1 MPGFARS
8 WSGASSPDPVIRLR
22 QPPFAVVIE
31 RRTRLRSEVTE
42 PVDEA
47 VAVQAWTEAE
57 YEAIFRDHPP
67 TQPTP
72 PARSECESLAAQFGR
87 SPEAISAHWDD
98 GRSLVLGQ
106 KTAASARLADYLARR
121 GWL

>member
-1 MPGFARS
+1 MNALKFNPTTVSVDLGGTPISLETGRIATMF
-8 WSGASSPDPVIRLR
+8 DPLESY
-22 QPPFAVVIE
+22 A
-31 RRTRLRSEVTE
+31 
-42 PVDEA
+42 D
-47 VAVQAWTEAE
+47 EAE

-87 SPEAISAHWDD
+87 SPEAISAQWDD